1 PRSAQPFMPAGMIA
15 RPTPARSLSP
25 APRGTSQVPRV
36 GRSRRVWPARSAG
49 WFGARSMSAPIGASA
64 RPASARRAAP
74 VEPQGPPVGTPVPV
88 GAASTTG
95 GSAGGIGGVFFF
107 GLAAL
112 LAFAGLVRARV
123 LFVLRRTPDAAWP
136 QPFLALLERPG

>member
-1 PRSAQPFMPAGMIA
+1 ANRSDRRAAVCATVHAGGHDRPAHAGAVALARAAGNLTGPAG
-15 RPTPARSLSP
+15 RPLASGPA
-25 APRGTSQVPRV
+25 
-36 GRSRRVWPARSAG
+36 
-49 WFGARSMSAPIGASA
+49 GASA